1 MAQVDPTSHVAA
13 IIAVAEEISRVAP
26 DCAERALKIVE
37 LARELE
43 EVQLDR
49 ATIEDVIESQM
60 VDDEVSET
68 KVRNVTTAV
77 FGKLKAES

>member
-1 MAQVDPTSHVAA
+1 MTQVDPTSHVAA

-43 EVQLDR
+43 EVQPDR
-49 ATIEDVIESQM
+49 TSIQDAIESQM
-60 VDDEVSET
+60 IDDEVSET
-68 KVRNVTTAV
+68 KVRNVTSAV
-77 FGKLKAES
+77 LGNLNDEP

>member
-1 MAQVDPTSHVAA
+1 MTQVDPTSHVAA

-43 EVQLDR
+43 GVQPDR
-49 ATIEDVIESQM
+49 SSIQDAIESQM
-60 VDDEVSET
+60 IDDEVSET
-68 KVRNVTTAV
+68 KVRNVTSAV
-77 FGKLKAES
+77 LGNLNTEP

>member
-1 MAQVDPTSHVAA
+1 MTQVDPTSHVAA
-13 IIAVAEEISRVAP
+13 IIAVAEEIARVAP

-43 EVQLDR
+43 EAHPDQ
-49 ATIEDVIESQM
+49 ASIQDVIECQM

-68 KVRNVTTAV
+68 KVRNVTSAV
-77 FGKLKAES
+77 LGKLKAES

>member
-1 MAQVDPTSHVAA
+1 MTQVDPTSHVAA

-43 EVQLDR
+43 GVQPDR
-49 ATIEDVIESQM
+49 TSIQDAIESQM
-60 VDDEVSET
+60 IDDEVSET
-68 KVRNVTTAV
+68 KVRNVTSAV
-77 FGKLKAES
+77 LGNLNTEP

>member
-1 MAQVDPTSHVAA
+1 MTQVDPTSHVAA

-43 EVQLDR
+43 EVHPDQASIQD
-49 ATIEDVIESQM
+49 AIESEI

-68 KVRNVTTAV
+68 KIRNVTSAV
-77 FGKLKAES
+77 LGRLKAES